1 MQIQRSLPPSM
12 AANVFAMRYGS
23 VFGLLLA
30 LTLGVTAPARAAY
43 DTTYLMG
50 LLQSTPDGGWVK
62 INTNKYPDAWPT
74 GSVASPNVPSGP
86 ASIVYSWS
94 SFGWDSNNG
103 YLTLFGGGHANYIGN
118 EVYRVSAA
126 TGLWERGSLSSKTDQ
141 STWAVVD
148 GLAPQSSHTW
158 DNNIFLPVNNR
169 FVTFG
174 GAVAGPGGP
183 FFTLNA
189 SGTPVPAGPWAWD
202 PTKADPNKVGGSS
215 GSGWDPSTPGG
226 NMWTNLV
233 NMNTGGQPPRFGL
246 GATAYANENGKDVVY
261 VSTEAV
267 ASGFPKLYR
276 YELGDVAAG
285 GLATWQ
291 QVGTTGN
298 SVTFEG
304 AAAIDGTN
312 HLFARTTFSGLAVW
326 DLDNNN
332 PTNPTSNKDVAVTLR
347 LPNGT
352 PLTMTN
358 AGGDIDFGIAFKSLL
373 DCVFYRGCLGR

>member
-174 GAVAGPGGP
+174 GPWRALVVRSSPSTQAERRCRPGHGPGIRP
-183 FFTLNA
+183 R
-189 SGTPVPAGPWAWD
+189 
-202 PTKADPNKVGGSS
+202 PTR
-215 GSGWDPSTPGG
+215 TR
-226 NMWTNLV
+226 L
-233 NMNTGGQPPRFGL
+233 
-246 GATAYANENGKDVVY
+246 
-261 VSTEAV
+261 
-267 ASGFPKLYR
+267 
-276 YELGDVAAG
+276 AAAQG
-285 GLATWQ
+285 R
-291 QVGTTGN
+291 VGTRQPLVATCG
-298 SVTFEG
+298 
-304 AAAIDGTN
+304 
-312 HLFARTTFSGLAVW
+312 
-326 DLDNNN
+326 
-332 PTNPTSNKDVAVTLR
+332 PTWST
-347 LPNGT
+347 
-352 PLTMTN
+352 
-358 AGGDIDFGIAFKSLL
+358 
-373 DCVFYRGCLGR
+373 